1 MCFKAL
7 LRKTY
12 SLTYYGVKARREV
25 CRGLYVDILRGLGI
39 GARKT
44 GCIMQKGVNNMFK
57 KKYMEMELASTDL
70 EVMREFVDIWRKDDG
85 IMRGM
90 LYKEVDEYYIER
102 THILVQGVTYGVFRV
117 GGTYYTIFGRLLGEL
132 WFKMLK
138 TILNKLFLRKEAR
151 IKEET
156 A

>member
-1 MCFKAL
+1 MRFKAL

-12 SLTYYGVKARREV
+12 SLTCYGVKARREA
-25 CRGLYVDILRGLGI
+25 CRGLYVDILRGFWI
-39 GARKT
+39 GAGKT

-57 KKYMEMELASTDL
+57 KKYMELELASTDL
-70 EVMREFVDIWRKDDG
+70 EVMHEFVDIWRKDDG
-85 IMRGM
+85 TMRGM

-102 THILVQGVTYGVFRV
+102 THILVQGVTYGVFRA

-138 TILNKLFLRKEAR
+138 TILNKLFKRKEAR
-151 IKEET
+151 MKEET

>member
-1 MCFKAL
+1 
-7 LRKTY
+7 
-12 SLTYYGVKARREV
+12 
-25 CRGLYVDILRGLGI
+25 
-39 GARKT
+39 
-44 GCIMQKGVNNMFK
+44 MQKGVDNMFK

-85 IMRGM
+85 TMRGM

-102 THILVQGVTYGVFRV
+102 THILVQGVTYGVFRA
-117 GGTYYTIFGRLLGEL
+117 GGTYYTVIGRLLGEL

-138 TILNKLFLRKEAR
+138 MILNKLFKRKEAR
-151 IKEET
+151 MKEET